1 LVVHSRPRIRRTLAF
16 SLFEVAKILG
26 PDLTQQELIPTINI
40 LLKDI
45 GEVREGVL
53 AGLCEVL
60 AVLKKEDRDSQ
71 AL

>member
-1 LVVHSRPRIRRTLAF
+1 M
-16 SLFEVAKILG
+16 
-26 PDLTQQELIPTINI
+26 NI

-60 AVLKKEDRDSQ
+60 AVLKKEDRDAH